1 MARQQEQDFEKV
13 LDESDKNVAKFEDT
27 PHKSF
32 LDKVQGFLHSYP
44 TTVPLI
50 ILVLSIIAFIIID
63 PRFASL
69 YNANVIMQRVSIIG
83 MLAMGQ
89 TLIILTAGIDLSI
102 GAVMIFCSMLL
113 GTAAVNWGVPPIVAI
128 PMSILV
134 GGLAGWL
141 NGFLVTIVKLP
152 PFIATLGTWRIF
164 FASIFII
171 FGSQSIRSSDIDEIA
186 PSLKLWGSV
195 LKVGPVELSYGS
207 VLFIVMGILIWY
219 MLTRTAWG
227 RHVYA
232 VGDDADAADL
242 AGIQSKRVLRSV
254 YVFAGL
260 LAGLT
265 GWMVIG
271 RFGSA
276 SPSAYA
282 EANLESITAV
292 VIGGISLFGG
302 RGSVVGVIFG
312 AIIVQVFDA
321 GLSFTDLDTQV
332 KYFALG
338 VLIIVAVALD
348 QWIRKVSA

>member
-1 MARQQEQDFEKV
+1 MAKQQEQDFEKV
-13 LDESDKNVAKFEDT
+13 TDDGDQTVAQFEDK
-27 PHKSF
+27 HKSF
-32 LDKVQGFLHSYP
+32 LDRVQGFLHSYP

-50 ILVLSIIAFIIID
+50 ILILSIIAFIIID

-102 GAVMIFCSMLL
+102 GAVMIFTSMLL
-113 GTAAVNWGVPPIVAI
+113 GTAAVNWGVPAGIAI
-128 PMSILV
+128 PISIIA
-134 GGLAGWL
+134 GGLAGWI
-141 NGFLVTIVKLP
+141 NGLLVTIIKLP
-152 PFIATLGTWRIF
+152 PFIATLGTWRVF
-164 FASIFII
+164 FALIFII
-171 FGSQSIRSSDIDEIA
+171 FGSQSIRSSDIDELA
-186 PSLKLWGSV
+186 PSLKLWGNSV
-195 LKVGPVELSYGS
+195 NIGPIEISLGS
-207 VLFIVMGILIWY
+207 LLFIFMGAVIWY
-219 MLTRTAWG
+219 ALMRTAWG

-232 VGDDADAADL
+232 VGDDPEAAEL

-254 YVFAGL
+254 YIVAGL
-260 LAGLT
+260 LAGLA

-312 AIIVQVFDA
+312 ALIVQVFDA
-321 GLSFTDLDTQV
+321 GLGFTDLDSQA
-332 KYFALG
+332 KYLALG
-338 VLIIVAVALD
+338 LLIIIAVALD